1 MAKTVIKKETTE
13 SGAVILTFSKGKS
26 GVNETLTF
34 EDENQ
39 LKAFANMLKI
49 MVSIGAA
56 KVDVG

>member
-1 MAKTVIKKETTE
+1 MAKTVIKKETTA
-13 SGAVILTFSKGKS
+13 SGTVVLIFSKGKS
-26 GVNETLTF
+26 GENETLTF

-56 KVDVG
+56 TVDVG